1 MPPQLALYLS
11 LGFTCWLFYRYR
23 EREAGVSTALWIP
36 LAWLFILSSRP
47 VSAWMGAGETA
58 DQQLD
63 GSPLDSLV
71 FLVLIVA
78 GGTVFSKRRGGLG
91 EFFPSNPFL

>member
-23 EREAGVSTALWIP
+23 EREAGVSIALWIP
-36 LAWLFILSSRP
+36 LAWLVILSSRP
-47 VSAWMGAGETA
+47 VSAWMGAGETTA

-63 GSPLDSLV
+63 GSPLDSLI
-71 FLVLIVA
+71 FLALIAAGATVL
-78 GGTVFSKRRGGLG
+78 SKRRVDWGAYS
-91 EFFPSNPFL
+91 ETTVC